1 MDIKQ
6 DWETLS
12 KSQQIKVW
20 GQLCAMKDI
29 KDHIEVLQ
37 ECYTRLLVTN
47 GIQDEEVFNESNM
60 KSMCEEID
68 KHGTSTEEKTTQ
80 TSPTESIGSSKSV

>member
-37 ECYTRLLVTN
+37 ECYTRLLVKN

-68 KHGTSTEEKTTQ
+68 KINITEEKTTQ